1 MGARYS
7 ASGIEATPAIT
18 LTAVVIAA
26 LCGAP
31 APAGGQPVPLEIKA
45 PLGSPAVAPE
55 DPGGFGRF
63 VWGSSAAAAREVEPT
78 LTPYA
83 GAEAVT
89 TEAEALARIHDDAKR
104 RAKAGGRQA
113 WKAFRQRPVPRTRLT
128 AHRFWLDLGGLPG
141 RVELRFVDDRLYA
154 GVIRVLYGAKQK
166 PAAARI
172 LDGLVAKY
180 GPPLDPPRGMAPPAE
195 RPRLDFAIPGGRL
208 QVLRRRITPGDRR
221 GMLRLHY
228 RHPALSEG
236 VERYLQ
242 GLRGRLATLSAPPA
256 DAAPDPKADPEDT
269 PRSDPL
275 LQHL

>member
-7 ASGIEATPAIT
+7 ALRVEATPAIT
-18 LTAVVIAA
+18 LAGLLAA
-26 LCGAP
+26 CLCAAP
-31 APAGGQPVPLEIKA
+31 ARGQPVPLEIKP
-45 PLGSPAVAPE
+45 PLGSPTVAAD

-63 VWGSSAAAAREVEPT
+63 VWGMSVAAAREIEPA
-78 LTPYA
+78 LAPYA
-83 GAEAVT
+83 GAEGLT
-89 TEAEALARIHDDAKR
+89 TEAEALERIHDHEAR
-104 RAKAGGRQA
+104 VARAGGRQA
-113 WKAFRQRPVPRTRLT
+113 WKAFRQRPVARPRLS
-128 AHRFWLDLGGLPG
+128 AWRFWLDLDGLPG

-154 GVIRVLYGAKQK
+154 GVIRVLYGEKQK

-180 GPPLDPPRGMAPPAE
+180 GPPLDPPEGMAPVAE

-228 RHPALSEG
+228 THSNLAEG

-242 GLRGRLATLSAPPA
+242 GLRGRLSTLSGPGETP
-256 DAAPDPKADPEDT
+256 PKAVEDA
-269 PRSDPL
+269 PRPDPL